1 MSATPTK
8 PNPDNPDDTANA
20 GVTNNT
26 AATASTA
33 VLSAP
38 DMATPVL
45 PLSTSGKVLTRTGAI
60 IGVPLLFLLVSVAAV
75 SMNFSST
82 ITATAVVGLITII
95 YTLIAR
101 HYLTGF
107 MAKRLAELGRDTRVI
122 SRQALP
128 GPMMGWIFAAL
139 AAAWFAAQCL
149 AKTTYA
155 VVGSP
160 GFEQYNDELSN
171 ANPWLVLL
179 LAVFLAPISE
189 ELLMRGTIYPL
200 LRLSMAVTPAIAITA
215 LIFGT
220 IHGNI
225 VQFVLTVP
233 LTIIAA
239 LVYEWSR
246 NIGYCILMHLT
257 FNAMSVFVPS
267 LWLSQMAENNAVL
280 TVSMALLT
288 GVVAW
293 VCMQQA
299 RGVWTH
305 TNMQAEYS
313 A

>member
-8 PNPDNPDDTANA
+8 PNPDNPDDAASAIT
-20 GVTNNT
+20 TN
-26 AATASTA
+26 STT

-38 DMATPVL
+38 DMAAPVL

-60 IGVPLLFLLVSVAAV
+60 IGVPLLFLLVSVVAV
-75 SMNFSST
+75 SMHFSST
-82 ITATAVVGLITII
+82 ITATAIVSLITII
-95 YTLIAR
+95 YTLITR
-101 HYLTGF
+101 HYLIEFVT
-107 MAKRLAELGRDTRVI
+107 KRLTELNRDTRVI
-122 SRQALP
+122 ARQALP

-155 VVGSP
+155 VVGSA

-215 LIFGT
+215 LIFGA

-267 LWLSQMAENNAVL
+267 FWLSQMAENNAVL
-280 TVSMALLT
+280 PVSMAALT

-305 TNMQAEYS
+305 TNMQAKYP